1 MADEKAPTA
10 PRVHGLGGVFFKAED
25 PAALSAWYARHLGL
39 DRQSWGGAI
48 LPWKRA
54 DNGGEACTV
63 FAPFKASTEHFKPSD
78 KSWMFNFR
86 VDDLAATLAALRDEG
101 CKVLDERYQ
110 ESAEGKF
117 GYVID
122 SEGGLVELWEPAPES
137 SGS

>member
-1 MADEKAPTA
+1 MTEAKTSTT

-39 DRQSWGGAI
+39 DMQSWGGAI

-54 DNGGEACTV
+54 DNGGDACTV
-63 FAPFKASTEHFKPSD
+63 FAPFKAGTEHFKPGD
-78 KSWMFNFR
+78 KAFMFNFR
-86 VDDLAATLAALRDEG
+86 VDDLAATLAALREEG

-117 GYVID
+117 GYVLD
-122 SEGGLVELWEPAPES
+122 AEGGLVELWEPAPELA
-137 SGS
+137 GS